1 MKCGKYLSRGIGLQS
16 RGKRSVRPALQCL
29 SRYALLA
36 WLYVAIVAA
45 LRPDALS
52 RPVVDIGC
60 PLRLDTFGEVC
71 FPVSVVAY
79 LAQAVLE
86 NRQW

>member
-1 MKCGKYLSRGIGLQS
+1 MKSRKYPGRDIGIPDL
-16 RGKRSVRPALQCL
+16 GKRSVRPALQCL

-36 WLYVAIVAA
+36 WLYVAIVAV

-52 RPVVDIGC
+52 RPVAYIGG

-86 NRQW
+86 SRQW

>member
-1 MKCGKYLSRGIGLQS
+1 MGEALVCKNCGKL
-16 RGKRSVRPALQCL
+16 SVRPALQCL

-45 LRPDALS
+45 LRPVALS
-52 RPVVDIGC
+52 RPVVHIGC

-71 FPVSVVAY
+71 FPVAVVAY
-79 LAQAVLE
+79 LAQAALGS
-86 NRQW
+86 RQW

>member
-1 MKCGKYLSRGIGLQS
+1 MKRREYLGRGIGLLNG
-16 RGKRSVRPALQCL
+16 GKRCVRPALQCL

-45 LRPDALS
+45 LRPDTLS
-52 RPVVDIGC
+52 RPVVHIGY
-60 PLRLDTFGEVC
+60 PVRLDTFGEVC

-79 LAQAVLE
+79 LAQAVLGSM
-86 NRQW
+86 QW

>member
-1 MKCGKYLSRGIGLQS
+1 MKRGKYLERGIGPQD

-52 RPVVDIGC
+52 RPVVHIGG
-60 PLRLDTFGEVC
+60 PLRLDTLGEVC
-71 FPVSVVAY
+71 FPMSVVAY
-79 LAQAVLE
+79 VAQAVLGS
-86 NRQW
+86 RQW

>member
-1 MKCGKYLSRGIGLQS
+1 MKCGKYLERSIGFQN

-45 LRPDALS
+45 LRLGVLC
-52 RPVVDIGC
+52 RPVVHVGGS
-60 PLRLDTFGEVC
+60 LRPGTLGEVC
-71 FPVSVVAY
+71 FPMSVAAY
-79 LAQAVLE
+79 VAQAVLGS
-86 NRQW
+86 RQW

>member
-1 MKCGKYLSRGIGLQS
+1 MRRGKYFERGIGLRN
-16 RGKRSVRPALQCL
+16 RGKRSVRSALQCL

-45 LRPDALS
+45 LRPDDLS
-52 RPVVDIGC
+52 RPIVHVGG

-71 FPVSVVAY
+71 FPVSVAAY
-79 LAQAVLE
+79 LAQAVLGS
-86 NRQW
+86 RQW